1 MISILIFLTIII
13 IGLCIGCYNLILQ
26 LEKTEDLLMSYQTKV
41 SEIRELA
48 LKTEIE
54 LKELDLKGAF
64 ESDDEVGTTFKNIK
78 LISNELTTFITDFY
92 DDRD

>member
-1 MISILIFLTIII
+1 MIAILIFFAIII
-13 IGLCIGCYNLILQ
+13 IGLCIGCYNLIIQ
-26 LEKTEDLLMSYQTKV
+26 LEKAEDLIISYQTKV